1 MEQFIKLRDVHGA
14 DCFVNV
20 RQIRAIRTSTPPLRG
35 GANILFDSG
44 SSLEVQESP
53 ERVICRCQ
61 SAGPVKQMETAY

>member
-1 MEQFIKLRDVHGA
+1 MDRFIRLKDLHGA
-14 DCFVNV
+14 DCFVNA

-35 GANILFDSG
+35 GSNIIFDSG

-61 SAGPVKQMETAY
+61 NAGQVQKKETAY